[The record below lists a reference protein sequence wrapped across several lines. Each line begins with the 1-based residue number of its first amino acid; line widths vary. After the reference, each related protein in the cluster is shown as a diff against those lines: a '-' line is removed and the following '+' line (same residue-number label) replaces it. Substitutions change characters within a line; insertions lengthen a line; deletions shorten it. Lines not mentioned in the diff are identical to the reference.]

1 MRIGVRGHD
10 IGKYSLDELASRIEE
25 KDLKSIQ
32 LVMKKAITEFEFN
45 KGMMTPGL
53 ARYIKETFERH
64 NVNVSILGCYI
75 NMCHPDDEEL
85 DKLLDL
91 FKNHIRFARDLGC
104 SLVGTETGALNAEYV
119 DGPENHTEE
128 AFQRALRSLRIMVAE
143 AEKFG
148 VMVGIEGVAR
158 HVLST
163 PEKVKRAIDEIGSNN
178 LQAIFDPY
186 NFLTNDNY
194 MNQDEIIKSA
204 FELYGD
210 RIMLIHAKDFIVEDG
225 QVKQVAI
232 GTGQFN
238 YPLLFSLIKERK
250 PHIDV
255 IIEGSKPEDIDYSIK
270 YLQEVYDRI

>member
-10 IGKYSLDELASRIEE
+10 IGKYSLDELARRIEE

-32 LVMKKAITEFEFN
+32 LVMKKAITEFEIT
-45 KGMMTPGL
+45 KGCMTPGL
-53 ARYIKETFERH
+53 ARYIKETFDRH

-75 NMCHPDDEEL
+75 NMSHPDDDEL
-85 DKLLDL
+85 KELLDL
-91 FKNHIRFARDLGC
+91 FKDHIRFARDLGC
-104 SLVGTETGALNAEYV
+104 SIVGTETGALNKDYV
-119 DGPENHTEE
+119 YGPENHTEE
-128 AFQRALRSLRIMVAE
+128 AFRRCLNSLKVMVSE

-148 VMVGIEGVAR
+148 VMVAIEGVAR
-158 HVLST
+158 HVINT
-163 PEKVKRAIDEIGSNN
+163 PKKMRRALDEINSNN
-178 LQAIFDPY
+178 LQAIFDPF

-194 MNQDEIIKSA
+194 MNQDEMIKEA

-210 RIMLIHAKDFIVEDG
+210 RIVLIHAKDFVVENG

-238 YPLLFSLIKERK
+238 YPLLLSLIKERK

-255 IIEGSKPEDIDYSIK
+255 ILEGTTPEDLDSSIK
-270 YLQEVYDRI
+270 YIKDIYDRV

>member
-10 IGKYSLDELASRIEE
+10 IGKYSLDELARRIEE

-32 LVMKKAITEFEFN
+32 FVMKKAITEFEVT
-45 KGMMTPGL
+45 KGCMTPGL
-53 ARYIKETFERH
+53 ARYIKETFDRH

-85 DKLLDL
+85 NQLLNF
-91 FKNHIRFARDLGC
+91 FKDHIRFARDLGC
-104 SLVGTETGALNAEYV
+104 SIVGTETGALNNEYV
-119 DGPENHTEE
+119 YGPENHTEE
-128 AFQRALRSLRIMVAE
+128 AFQRCLNSLRIMVSE

-148 VMVGIEGVAR
+148 VMVAIEGVAR
-158 HVLST
+158 HVINT
-163 PEKVKRAIDEIGSNN
+163 PTKMRRALDEINSNN

-186 NFLTNDNY
+186 NFLTNENY
-194 MNQDEIIKSA
+194 MNQDELIKEA
-204 FELYGD
+204 FDLYGD
-210 RIMLIHAKDFIVEDG
+210 RIVLIHAKDFIVENG

-238 YPLLFSLIKERK
+238 YPLLLSILKRRK

-255 IIEGSKPEDIDYSIK
+255 ILEGTTPEDLDNSIK
-270 YLQEVYDRI
+270 YINDIYARV